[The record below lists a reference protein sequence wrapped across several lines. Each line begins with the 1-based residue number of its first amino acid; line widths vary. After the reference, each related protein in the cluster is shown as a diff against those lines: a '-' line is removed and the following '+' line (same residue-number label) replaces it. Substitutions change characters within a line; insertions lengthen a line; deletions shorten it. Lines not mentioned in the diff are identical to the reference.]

1 MHNSSC
7 AAATQQEMGSYLVT
21 LVHKAQHQLCICL
34 RQVELYWP
42 LAPCLLIFM
51 MGNLEAQN
59 QRLSTDDDQSVAP
72 APLPAAVWVWAR
84 PLVAGM
90 QHAPDAC
97 QSEGWQ
103 EAKDCASQQCIMQ
116 QPDCGQG
123 VSQLLH
129 LVLSCCLDL
138 DNSWQQSTC
147 CNPLVDL

>member
-1 MHNSSC
+1 MAFQYMHSTDC
-7 AAATQQEMGSYLVT
+7 DADTQQEMGSYLVT

-51 MGNLEAQN
+51 MGHLEAQSH
-59 QRLSTDDDQSVAP
+59 RLSADDDQPVAP
-72 APLPAAVWVWAR
+72 AALLAAIWVWAR

-90 QHAPDAC
+90 QQAPDAC

-103 EAKDCASQQCIMQ
+103 EAKDCASQQSIMQ
-116 QPDCGQG
+116 LPTCGKG

-129 LVLSCCLDL
+129 
-138 DNSWQQSTC
+138 
-147 CNPLVDL
+147 